1 MSESLWTLE
10 DLAEVKRAIKE
21 LAIGKRLVR
30 VSFSGIN
37 GSNQTNEYAPV
48 DLPQLRKL
56 RREMEAEIAAAQG
69 VESVSVVASS
79 KGLY

>member
-1 MSESLWTLE
+1 M
-10 DLAEVKRAIKE
+10 
-21 LAIGKRLVR
+21 
-30 VSFSGIN
+30 SFSGIN

>member
-1 MSESLWTLE
+1 MSGLWTQE
-10 DLAEVKRAIKE
+10 DLVEVKRAIKE

-48 DLPQLRKL
+48 DLPALRTL
-56 RREMEAEIAAAQG
+56 HREMEAEIAATNSG
-69 VESVSVVASS
+69 STVSIVSS
-79 KGLY
+79 NKGLW